1 MKVAFVVRLSF
12 LTLTM
17 LAVLTASAQDKT
29 YRVAFF
35 AASSENGFNQAIY
48 QGIVDKAAELGNIET
63 EIFNGDFNADIQY
76 NQLEDVAT
84 AGNFD
89 AFIIAPN
96 DTVGIATAVAD
107 VTAKGIPVATTLF
120 PIGPDLTSL
129 EPQVEG
135 LTATVANPPA
145 AGATAQAEDVVAF
158 CADKDPC
165 NVVIA
170 IGQKIFPFDNL
181 RLETFNKVLAEHS
194 NIKVVSTIEGNY
206 DPNQSLTAMQDVLQA
221 NPDIDVVLSNA
232 DQHLVGIEIA
242 LQDAGIEV
250 EPIYMSGGGA
260 SQIAID
266 AIREGRWD
274 VTLAYFP
281 NSMGRLALEA
291 VIAELNGEPHEVAI
305 DMDKFGPVPTLINKE
320 VLDANPEFEGE
331 WEG

>member
-1 MKVAFVVRLSF
+1 MKVFVFRLS
-12 LTLTM
+12 LLVVTM
-17 LAVLTASAQDKT
+17 LVLTALAQDKT

-48 QGIVDKAAELGNIET
+48 QGIVDKAAEMGNVET
-63 EIFNGDFNADIQY
+63 EIFNGEFNAEIQY

-145 AGATAQAEDVVAF
+145 LGATAQAEDVVAF

-181 RLETFNKVLAEHS
+181 RLETFNTVLAEHS
-194 NIKVVSTIEGNY
+194 NIKVVATIEGNY

-242 LQDAGIEV
+242 LQDAGIPV

-291 VIAELNGEPHEVAI
+291 VIAELKGEPHEVAI

>member
-1 MKVAFVVRLSF
+1 MKVSLLRLSF
-12 LTLTM
+12 LVATM
-17 LAVLTASAQDKT
+17 LALTASGQDKT

-48 QGIVDKAAELGNIET
+48 QGIVDKAKELGNVET
-63 EIFNGDFNADIQY
+63 EIFNGEFNAEIQF

-96 DTVGIATAVAD
+96 DTVGVAAAVAD
-107 VTAKGIPVATTLF
+107 VTAAGIPIATTLF

-145 AGATAQAEDVVAF
+145 EGARAQAEDVVAF

-181 RLETFNKVLAEHS
+181 RLETFNTVLAEHS
-194 NIKVVSTIEGNY
+194 NIKIVATIEGNY

-242 LQDAGIEV
+242 LNDAGIPV

-274 VTLAYFP
+274 VTIAYFP
-281 NSMGRLALEA
+281 KSMGMFALEA
-291 VIAELNGEPHEVAI
+291 VIAELKGEPHEVAI
-305 DMDKFGPVPTLINKE
+305 DMDKFGPVPTVINKE
-320 VLDANPEFEGE
+320 VLDANPDFTGE